1 MTPQSFYQWNFLMT
15 QKFQTRPMVFVC
27 TYIIYI
33 QDFIYILRIQST
45 TSQILSHMETNI
57 TMRGLWE
64 VYSILIYIFQEC
76 KYFLKPLSSL
86 PLAFWMM
93 LSQTDKARD
102 DSYFRDFPS
111 TSHMCTLY
119 ILHGIGKYLYF
130 GHKLFCFTRIYLVK

>member
-1 MTPQSFYQWNFLMT
+1 MEFFNDSKVSN
-15 QKFQTRPMVFVC
+15 QTYGVC
-27 TYIIYI
+27 MYIIYV

-45 TSQILSHMETNI
+45 KSQILSHMETNI
-57 TMRGLWE
+57 TMWGLWE
-64 VYSILIYIFQEC
+64 VYTILIYIFQEC

-111 TSHMCTLY
+111 TSH
-119 ILHGIGKYLYF
+119 ILHMYIV
-130 GHKLFCFTRIYLVK
+130 LVSLCILGRYSVSLGCILAIP